1 MTIRKRPTRAGVAIR
16 AGALRRDW
24 VPLLATG
31 FLVLVV
37 VVGLVAPWLVPLDP
51 YQQRLTD
58 ALLPPLSDG
67 SLGFHFL
74 GTDELGRDTL
84 SRLILGTRPMLL
96 VAVSSVL
103 LAAVIGLVVGL
114 TAGFLGGP
122 LDAALMRVSDIQLS
136 IPPIVL
142 AILLAAA
149 LSPGVASAV
158 LAITLVTW
166 PQYARVIR
174 AETLRVSTADFVK
187 AARVAGLARPRI
199 LGIHILPNIMN
210 LVVVLA
216 TLNLAIAVIISA
228 ALSFLGV
235 GVQVP
240 RPDWGNMLAGGTQYL
255 QSWWLV
261 VFPGLAITLTVLAL
275 SLAGD
280 HLRDLLDPRVA
291 TRSRT
296 GRHDVALE
304 DAGAR

>member
-1 MTIRKRPTRAGVAIR
+1 MRHH
-16 AGALRRDW
+16 RDW

-31 FLVLVV
+31 LLVLVV
-37 VVGLVAPWLVPLDP
+37 VVGFAAPWLVPHDP

-58 ALLPPLSDG
+58 ALLPPLSHG
-67 SLGFHFL
+67 QLGLHVL

-84 SRLILGTRPMLL
+84 SRLMLGTRPMLL

-103 LAAVIGLVVGL
+103 LAATVGSAVGL
-114 TAGFLGGP
+114 TSGFRGGA
-122 LDAALMRVSDIQLS
+122 LDAVLMRVSDIQLS
-136 IPPIVL
+136 VPPIIL

-149 LSPGVASAV
+149 LSPGITSAIV
-158 LAITLVTW
+158 AITLVTW

-174 AETLRVSTADFVK
+174 AETMRVSTADFVQL
-187 AARVAGLARPRI
+187 ARVAGLSRPRI
-199 LGIHILPNIMN
+199 LGLHVVPNILSLM
-210 LVVVLA
+210 VVLA

-291 TRSRT
+291 NR
-296 GRHDVALE
+296 GRRDIAIGE
-304 DAGAR
+304 AGAQ

>member
-1 MTIRKRPTRAGVAIR
+1 MTPLTPVRHH
-16 AGALRRDW
+16 RDW

-31 FLVLVV
+31 LLVLVV
-37 VVGLVAPWLVPLDP
+37 VVGFAAPWLVPHDP

-58 ALLPPLSDG
+58 ALLPPLSHG
-67 SLGFHFL
+67 QLGLHVL

-84 SRLILGTRPMLL
+84 SRLMLGTRPMLL

-103 LAAVIGLVVGL
+103 LAATVGSAVGL
-114 TAGFLGGP
+114 TSGFRGGA
-122 LDAALMRVSDIQLS
+122 LDAVLMRVSDIQLS
-136 IPPIVL
+136 VPPIIL

-149 LSPGVASAV
+149 LSPGITSAIV
-158 LAITLVTW
+158 AITLVTW

-174 AETLRVSTADFVK
+174 AETMRVSTADFVQL
-187 AARVAGLARPRI
+187 ARVAGLSRPRI
-199 LGIHILPNIMN
+199 LGLHVVPNILSLM
-210 LVVVLA
+210 VVLA

-291 TRSRT
+291 NR
-296 GRHDVALE
+296 GRRDIAIGE
-304 DAGAR
+304 AGAQ